1 MLSRFKNKEKA
12 AESAAAIQQTP
23 TPSKGIL
30 QSLWTGVASVTKR
43 LSVGASPEQTYS
55 ETRIK
60 EEAIEDSVVKEEP
73 VDSVV
78 KEEPVEE
85 NVSFTQPDVDHS
97 AYENGVQDTPTES
110 NQSEVNTQENETSKE
125 PETKKRGRGR
135 PRKNKKRKLD
145 EVQDGEN
152 GKRGKSKSKKK
163 KSSSEKAKVRAEVA
177 KNGPKVNDRIY
188 VGYTDKKIYKAT
200 VKKVDP
206 KLEFHQYRIHYD
218 GRRKNTLS
226 WIPVTMVHDVLPPA
240 PEGKIVK
247 SKGSKK
253 RIIKT
258 SANTK
263 WVEPEVGDVKFDP
276 STVKPGD
283 RVNIEDVGTLFKATV
298 RSVKTVSAR
307 CMYQVHYDGHYE
319 SDLRWIP
326 DTMID
331 ELIPEEE
338 DME

>member
-23 TPSKGIL
+23 SPSKGIF

-43 LSVGASPEQTYS
+43 LSIGASPEQTYP

-85 NVSFTQPDVDHS
+85 NVSFTQPDVDNS

-110 NQSEVNTQENETSKE
+110 NQIDVNTQENETSKE

-135 PRKNKKRKLD
+135 PRKNNKRKLD
-145 EVQDGEN
+145 EVQEGEK

-188 VGYTDKKIYKAT
+188 VEYTDNKIYKAT
-200 VKKVDP
+200 VKKVDS
-206 KLEFHQYRIHYD
+206 KLPFYQYRIHYD
-218 GRRKNTLS
+218 GRRSNTLS

-276 STVKPGD
+276 SSVKPGD
-283 RVNIEDVGTLFKATV
+283 RVNVEDVGTLFKATV
-298 RSVKTVSAR
+298 RSVKTVSAK

-331 ELIPEEE
+331 DLIPEEE